1 MYKSIYYR
9 ALLCFCSIRFL
20 LSSTSFLTHF
30 SFLWKRN
37 ISQTQ
42 SDNWC
47 TDRWNLPEHF
57 LQSQRIKKSKKDGY
71 PVFGI
76 LRAEVRLHK
85 GLSILK
91 GNSVAKLVGINF
103 QIGLL
108 AFLLMLVIN
117 RSNKMGCKGCRAIPF
132 LQFFLTLFKNLFT
145 PSSDWTFGSEFFGG
159 LGKKCVNVSC
169 DKVRWRPMET
179 M

>member
-1 MYKSIYYR
+1 MKLTRAFPSI
-9 ALLCFCSIRFL
+9 AE
-20 LSSTSFLTHF
+20 
-30 SFLWKRN
+30 N
-37 ISQTQ
+37 
-42 SDNWC
+42 
-47 TDRWNLPEHF
+47 
-57 LQSQRIKKSKKDGY
+57 KKSKKDGH

-108 AFLLMLVIN
+108 TFLLMLVIN

-145 PSSDWTFGSEFFGG
+145 PYSD
-159 LGKKCVNVSC
+159 
-169 DKVRWRPMET
+169 
-179 M
+179 